1 MKGDRKRRRTAFAKG
16 IAQGLKHESTCSY
29 EESPSRQNI
38 VRVDTSEFRIAASSQ
53 ELVPGTSGELC
64 DYTLLRPKKTAN
76 FYETYKVDQDANDMY
91 ALYHQGILSDFWNHV
106 TYEHR
111 AQYPHCFGYLQW
123 CNGDSKLCERRGLVW
138 AQAVKCDKCVYI
150 SEKQKFYKEVI
161 TDKVGRKAAAPNI
174 GLQVGLARQGIGP
187 SGLIDV
193 LSAAN
198 VSAPSRK
205 GLQAAANTV
214 SSLLEQENIKDMH
227 DIREQIKHTNTLCGN
242 VQNSVDVECD
252 GTYST
257 RYAGSSKHTPF
268 QAATQASYIMAENV
282 SEEKK
287 IISAHTYS
295 KLCCCDVSYSL
306 GPHKSTCSQNL
317 PADATIGYESRYME
331 DCLADLQA
339 DGLNIE
345 YLTLDGD
352 SKARKLA
359 AELINP
365 CEDVTI
371 KPQYCTLHLTR
382 ALIST
387 LRSTLFSPEMFPG
400 TTKKEKDSCQRL
412 FTLDISSRVTGEYAA
427 ASKLYE
433 GDTDKL
439 INKMS
444 YMTDTVIKCY
454 ESLTHAEC
462 CEHSLLCSAEDPY
475 HPYIDTCTELEGKFV
490 IQPTDDD
497 RKKLHNVL
505 EMRFSPRAVRMTRFN
520 RTQNKWEAA
529 NRGIKKATPSHITFA
544 RNYAGRV
551 HAAVHSMNNKPGVSL
566 IKLCDA
572 VGASI
577 PPQSP
582 VVDQLQRID
591 AEVEYHQKR
600 KSSAEYTKN
609 RAELRKKKFQLHDDK
624 KQMMDEY
631 SKHRDIRE
639 MLLRSEPLH
648 GTTDADHSYTDVCP
662 TDRDHGYS
670 ETPTRRIIR
679 GLSLQSQ
686 HQQRVR
692 GKMHV
697 TEPGMDGAITAR
709 NLPP

>member
-1 MKGDRKRRRTAFAKG
+1 MKGDRKRKRTAFPRGNKYGAEQKQTCTYE
-16 IAQGLKHESTCSY
+16 QG
-29 EESPSRQNI
+29 PSRQSI
-38 VRVDTSEFRIAASSQ
+38 VRVDTSDFRIATSSQ
-53 ELVPGTSGELC
+53 EPVPGTSGELC
-64 DYTLLRPKKTAN
+64 DYTVLRPIKTAS
-76 FYETYKVDQDANDMY
+76 FYETYKDGHDANDMY

-111 AQYPHCFGYLQW
+111 TQHPHCYGYLQW
-123 CNGDSKLCERRGLVW
+123 CNGDTKLCERRGLVW
-138 AQAVKCDKCVYI
+138 AQAVKCDKCAYV
-150 SEKQKFYKEVI
+150 SEKQKFYKEVD
-161 TDKVGRKAAAPNI
+161 TCKRGRKAAAPNI
-174 GLQVGLARQGIGP
+174 GVQVGLARQGIGP

-205 GLQAAANTV
+205 GLQAAANSV
-214 SSLLEQENIKDMH
+214 SSMLEQENIKDMH
-227 DIREQIKHTNTLCGN
+227 DIREQIKHTNTLRGN

-268 QAATQASYIMAENV
+268 QAATQATYIMAENL

-295 KLCCCDVSYSL
+295 KLCCCDAGYSA
-306 GPHKSTCSQNL
+306 GPHSSTCKQTL
-317 PADATIGYESRYME
+317 PADATIGYESKYME
-331 DCLADLQA
+331 DCIEDLQA

-359 AELINP
+359 AELMNP

-371 KPQYCTLHLTR
+371 KPQYCTLHLSR
-382 ALIST
+382 ALLST
-387 LRSTLFSPEMFPG
+387 LRSTLFSAEMFPG
-400 TTKKEKDSCQRL
+400 MTKKQKDSSQRL
-412 FTLDISSRVTGEYAA
+412 FILDISSRVTGEFAA
-427 ASKLYE
+427 ACKMYE
-433 GDTDKL
+433 SDTDAL

-444 YMTDTVIKCY
+444 YMTDTLIECY
-454 ESLTHAEC
+454 EGLTHDKC
-462 CEHSLLCSAEDPY
+462 SEHSLLCSTETPY
-475 HPYIDTCTELEGKFV
+475 RPFTDTCATLEGRPV
-490 IQPTDDD
+490 IQPTDED
-497 RKKLHNVL
+497 RQKLRDVL
-505 EMRFSPRAVRMTRFN
+505 AMRFSPRAVSMTRLN
-520 RTQNKWEAA
+520 RTQNKCQAA
-529 NRGIKKATPSHITFA
+529 NRGIKKAAPSHITFA

-551 HAAVHSMNNKPGVSL
+551 HAAVHSMNNRPGVSL
-566 IKLCDA
+566 IKLCNA

-577 PPQSP
+577 PSQSP

-591 AEVEYHQKR
+591 AEVEYQQKR
-600 KSSAEYTKN
+600 KSSLEYTKQ
-609 RAELRKKKFQLHDDK
+609 RAELRKRKYQLHDEK
-624 KQMMDEY
+624 KQMTEEY
-631 SKHRDIRE
+631 SKHVDIRD

-670 ETPTRRIIR
+670 ETPTRRILR
-679 GLSLQSQ
+679 SVSRRADQS
-686 HQQRVR
+686 HHAR

-697 TEPGMDGAITAR
+697 KEPGMHMAITAR
-709 NLPP
+709 NLPT